1 MYLTLSNE
9 SNPKLRGKFLRY
21 YLSCKIRTSL
31 RIMVCGSIGYGG
43 VDEIR
48 RMYSLLHQEGFDI
61 VDHLVHKGMDYSDI
75 QDFRDKKE
83 LSQQIV
89 SHDLQFV
96 EKADIIVVIA
106 NRPSYGT
113 AIEVYIAK
121 NSNKKVILL
130 ANDPVPTPWPVNFS
144 DYVVRNE
151 EDLIMLLEELRK
163 EID

>member
-1 MYLTLSNE
+1 
-9 SNPKLRGKFLRY
+9 
-21 YLSCKIRTSL
+21 
-31 RIMVCGSIGYGG
+31 MVCGSIGYGG

-48 RMYSLLHQEGFDI
+48 RMYSLLHQKGFDI
-61 VDHLVHKGMDYSDI
+61 VDHLVHKRMDYSDI
-75 QDFRDKKE
+75 ADFRDMKE

-89 SHDLQFV
+89 NHDLQFV
-96 EKADIIVVIA
+96 EKADVIVVVA

-113 AIEVYIAK
+113 AIEMYIAK

-130 ANDPVPTPWPVNFS
+130 ASNPVPTPWPVNFS

-151 EDLIMLLEELRK
+151 GDLIALLEELRK

>member
-1 MYLTLSNE
+1 
-9 SNPKLRGKFLRY
+9 
-21 YLSCKIRTSL
+21 
-31 RIMVCGSIGYGG
+31 MVCGSIGYGG

-48 RMYSLLHQEGFDI
+48 RIYSLLHQKGFDI
-61 VDHLVHKGMDYSDI
+61 VDHLVHKRMDYSDI
-75 QDFRDKKE
+75 ADFRDMKE

-89 SHDLQFV
+89 NHDLQFV
-96 EKADIIVVIA
+96 EKTDVIVVVA

-113 AIEVYIAK
+113 AIEMYIAK

-130 ANDPVPTPWPVNFS
+130 ASNPVPTPWPVNFS

-151 EDLIMLLEELRK
+151 GDLIALLEELRK